1 MKKSTISVQELS
13 SALGISIRKA
23 YELVRREDFPVI
35 RIGKRILVPVELLDE
50 WLRRSARD
58 GK

>member
-1 MKKSTISVQELS
+1 MKKSTISVRELS

-50 WLRRSARD
+50 WLRRSACD

>member
-1 MKKSTISVQELS
+1 MKKSTISVRELS